1 MSCNLIDKQNRE
13 RKDRE
18 QQMQNNRKSLLSVEF
33 DGCEPVTDV
42 SCFRY
47 AKVIKFHRCPNVTNV
62 NSLKNSMELV
72 FQYYDGVADV
82 SELGRVKKMEI
93 RYCRNL
99 HDLSG
104 LSTVHTLAV
113 SLVPENLLSSLN
125 QNTVLHL
132 SYFLTDCYS
141 IQFLEGNK
149 LLRELNI
156 YGLKYIQ
163 DISMLNTVEVLN
175 ISTVVQLEA

>member
-1 MSCNLIDKQNRE
+1 
-13 RKDRE
+13 
-18 QQMQNNRKSLLSVEF
+18 V
-33 DGCEPVTDV
+33 
-42 SCFRY
+42 
-47 AKVIKFHRCPNVTNV
+47 
-62 NSLKNSMELV
+62 ELV
-72 FQYYDGVADV
+72 FQYCDGVADV

-113 SLVPENLLSSLN
+113 SLVPENLLPSLN
-125 QNTVLHL
+125 QNTVLNL

-156 YGLKYIQ
+156 SGLKYIQ

-175 ISTVVQLEA
+175 ISNCCSIRSLTGLTALKELDMTGVDGVESGFEVFQQLTALTIGKVIRFKRITQCIRKRHCLVFAHTL